1 MSIYQNLRES
11 VRRVTDDTFEA
22 VALEVFR
29 YQAFHNSIYRKFI
42 SYLRINPE
50 KVGSLAEIPFMP
62 IGFFK
67 HHSVLTNSP
76 VVQTTFESSGTTG
89 TQTSRHHVADLDWYN
104 EISLGIFEQ
113 TYGSLTD
120 FHLLALLPSYLER
133 NNSSLVYM
141 VQQFIAQTQSPVSG
155 FFLHNVDELLTTLQK
170 LAANPDG
177 RKVILWGVTFALLD
191 LAESGEDL
199 TGLAVGRLQNLAGLT
214 VMETGGMK
222 GRRREML
229 REEVHEVL
237 TTAFG
242 VKTVHSEYGMTELL
256 SQSYSKGNG
265 IFETSATMRILLRDI
280 NDPRAVF
287 ATPQSGLRYGGI
299 NVIDLANLDSC
310 AFIETQDL
318 GRYASDDATE
328 FEVIGRFDNSDVRG
342 CNLLI

>member
-1 MSIYQNLRES
+1 MIPLRRLLWRCFVTKLFIIRFTENTSLIY
-11 VRRVTDDTFEA
+11 V
-22 VALEVFR
+22 
-29 YQAFHNSIYRKFI
+29 YIPK
-42 SYLRINPE
+42 

-67 HHSVLTNSP
+67 HHSILTNSP
-76 VVQTTFESSGTTG
+76 AIQTVFESSGTTG
-89 TQTSRHHVADLDWYN
+89 AQTSRHHVADLDWYN
-104 EISLGIFEQ
+104 DISLRIFEQ

-141 VQQFIAQTQSPVSG
+141 VEQFIAQTQSPVSD
-155 FFLHNVDELLTTLQK
+155 FFLHNVKELLEILKKQA
-170 LAANPDG
+170 LHPDG
-177 RKVILWGVTFALLD
+177 RRILLWGVTFALLD
-191 LAESGEDL
+191 LAEAGEDL
-199 TGLAVGRLQNLAGLT
+199 AFLKDMPNLI

-229 REEVHEVL
+229 REEVHDVL

-242 VKTVHSEYGMTELL
+242 VKTIHSEYGMTELL
-256 SQSYSKGNG
+256 SQSYSKGEG
-265 IFETSATMRILLRDI
+265 IFKTSATMHILLRDI
-280 NDPRAVF
+280 NDPRTVF
-287 ATPQSGLRYGGI
+287 ASPQSGFRYGGI

-342 CNLLI
+342 CNLMI